1 MSATANFKVD
11 PRLASILGESYRSSE
26 YALKELIDN
35 AWDAEAT
42 EVRITVPTILSEDPI
57 IIEDDGSGM
66 KPAEV
71 RDEYAQRIAAGVVHR
86 YCASI
91 GPRDSGLRAF
101 RGLPIRDHSRHSLA
115 TLPFRVFR
123 GPKSGFRV
131 PGCRF
136 RRLYSR
142 RFA

>member
-101 RGLPIRDHSRHSLA
+101 RELPNSRSFAPFAGNTSRSCVSRVSWAESLPA
-115 TLPFRVFR
+115 R
-123 GPKSGFRV
+123 GFE
-131 PGCRF
+131 F
-136 RRLYSR
+136 
-142 RFA
+142 